1 MTREIEL
8 AKQQGL
14 NWQALLIEEA
24 QSEIKLIVT
33 DGVMRQFNFRAIDL
47 KVQARIEKLVK
58 ELESEQ
64 LKIRCRIDL
73 IRFANRIYLMLR
85 PLFTNIDLAVLMA
98 IRKVADRNATPK
110 EIKTA
115 EKHLKYDVPTKVFE
129 RAVPLDIYAKDYL
142 KLVEQRL
149 QEIAI
154 LEAKPD
160 YDSPVSL
167 RNIAEMQ
174 VRQERHEE
182 ELARLIGKGVD
193 LVWIVPHANCS
204 KRCEKWQGKLYSIS
218 GQYGNIDGIDYQPL
232 SNATDNYETT
242 KRGKVYKNGCI
253 SGFNCRHKLR
263 EYKQGNKPVE
273 IPASVV
279 NKERKI
285 NDTQRYLERGV
296 RNWKDRALLAK
307 AERNTKQ
314 YVYCRQKAKE
324 WENRYIEYSMKNE
337 VAYYPS
343 RTKII

>member
-33 DGVMRQFNFRAIDL
+33 DGVMRQFNFKAIDL

-85 PLFTNIDLAVLMA
+85 PLFTNIDLAVLIA
-98 IRKVADRNATPK
+98 IRKVENKEATLK

-115 EKHLKYDVPTKVFE
+115 EKYLKYDVPTKVFE

-149 QEIAI
+149 QDIAI
-154 LEAKPD
+154 LEPKPD

-182 ELARLIGKGVD
+182 ELAKLIGKGVD
-193 LVWIVPHANCS
+193 LVWIVPHTNCS

-218 GQYGNIDGIDYQPL
+218 GRYGSIDGIDYQPL

-263 EYKQGNKPVE
+263 EYQQGNKPVE

-314 YVYCRQKAKE
+314 YVYCKQKAKE